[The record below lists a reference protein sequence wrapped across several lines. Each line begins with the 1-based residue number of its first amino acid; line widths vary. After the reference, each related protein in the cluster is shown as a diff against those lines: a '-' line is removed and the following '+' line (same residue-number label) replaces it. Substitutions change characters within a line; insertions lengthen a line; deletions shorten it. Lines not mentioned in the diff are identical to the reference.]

1 MNVNKRDFA
10 RSEEY
15 KTFFFWQCRDIGY
28 ESHEELLKVLHEL
41 HTTMRTYHMYQSEFK
56 SAEGKLQNLEAQ
68 KTKLEQTN
76 PKEKLE
82 KRKKFK
88 VIEKE
93 IEKVR
98 IKKVLSVRWD

>member
-1 MNVNKRDFA
+1 MILILFFA
-10 RSEEY
+10 E
-15 KTFFFWQCRDIGY
+15 QCRDIGY

-41 HTTMRTYHMYQSEFK
+41 HTTMRTYHMYQAEFK

-68 KTKLEQTN
+68 KAKLEQTN

-98 IKKVLSVRWD
+98 ELNMNVSFRIKIIFRNEI